1 METEYIEKLIE
12 FACNRIMNDIKEGKF
27 TAYFVA
33 QEICVTR
40 KSILHL
46 VENGWE
52 QARYSTI
59 TGLIEFYER
68 HYGVISLPKTEEDYK
83 L

>member
-12 FACNRIMNDIKEGKF
+12 FACNRIINDLKEGKF
-27 TAYFVA
+27 SAYFIA
-33 QEICVTR
+33 QQIGITR
-40 KSILHL
+40 KSVLHL

-59 TGLIEFYER
+59 VGLIEFYEKY
-68 HYGVISLPKTEEDYK
+68 YGVISLTKTDEDYK

>member
-1 METEYIEKLIE
+1 METEYIEKLID
-12 FACNRIMNDIKEGKF
+12 FACNRIVNDLREGKF

-33 QEICVTR
+33 QQICVTR
-40 KSILHL
+40 KSVIHL
-46 VENGWE
+46 VENGWQ

-59 TGLIEFYER
+59 ISLIQFYER
-68 HYGVISLPKTEEDYK
+68 HYGVISLPKTDEDYK